1 MTDSSSE
8 AINKAQTPIEDE
20 VKEVMDN
27 SNVDPNLPK
36 DFSLKVLQSSFEGC
50 ITEDGNLLLL
60 NYITGFEELYKFL
73 NLLGTVFGWVSVDID
88 NKLEVLRQHRKGDK
102 AKEYQTIQDMVAF
115 EVNNNLI
122 KRKGKDYTAGTTNL
136 LRIHR
141 ALDFIIEFLKGV
153 PDLNPDDKSCP
164 LAQEAYK
171 KTLKKHHPWMVQKAA
186 LLAMHTL
193 PLKKLLLEKISGNT
207 FGSDEYKAAE
217 NILPHGVKVMGEVY
231 EKNQ

>member
-1 MTDSSSE
+1 M
-8 AINKAQTPIEDE
+8 
-20 VKEVMDN
+20 
-27 SNVDPNLPK
+27 
-36 DFSLKVLQSSFEGC
+36 SLIVISF
-50 ITEDGNLLLL
+50 
-60 NYITGFEELYKFL
+60 
-73 NLLGTVFGWVSVDID
+73 
-88 NKLEVLRQHRKGDK
+88 LEVLRQHRKGDK
-102 AKEYQTIQDMVAF
+102 AKEYQTIRDMVAF

-186 LLAMHTL
+186 LLTMHTL
-193 PLKKLLLEKISGNT
+193 PLKKVLLEKISGNT

-231 EKNQ
+231 EKINEVYKQYDVINLP